1 MSQSSLKLKNV
12 IVDDHR
18 TSIRLEPEMWDA
30 LKEICAR
37 ERIDAA
43 TLCSRIKAT
52 NQVGG
57 FTSAVRVYIL
67 SYFRSLCAPPH
78 PTHLSKRGHVAR
90 EREVRVA

>member
-18 TSIRLEPEMWDA
+18 TSIRLEPEMWEA

-37 ERIDAA
+37 ERVDAA

-52 NQVGG
+52 KQIGG

-67 SYFRSLCAPPH
+67 TYFRSQCASPQSAK
-78 PTHLSKRGHVAR
+78 LNQRRQVSRQR
-90 EREVRVA
+90 EARVA